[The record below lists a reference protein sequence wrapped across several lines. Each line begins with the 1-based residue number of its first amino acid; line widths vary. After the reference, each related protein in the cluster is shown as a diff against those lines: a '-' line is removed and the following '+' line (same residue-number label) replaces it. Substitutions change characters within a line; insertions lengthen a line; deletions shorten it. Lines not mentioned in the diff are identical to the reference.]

1 MAAIG
6 DRQGRRS
13 KPQGPIALWLDDF
26 LPYRAGVAAG
36 EIARVLDPQY
46 QRYGLTLPEI
56 AVLSVLA
63 EETAVTQQTIVVRS
77 VMEKFTISRAARALL
92 GRGLIERSDHATDGR
107 SHLLSLT
114 PAGRRLYAQIV
125 PLSLR
130 FEQHLMRALGGP
142 KELERMKREL
152 LRLQRAAKAVAA
164 ERGWRRRESA
174 PNQRLSGARGGR
186 RNRKSEGAP
195 LSRRARDRRL

>member
-1 MAAIG
+1 MA
-6 DRQGRRS
+6 RMSRRRWPVQAPGQ
-13 KPQGPIALWLDDF
+13 KALWLDDF

-36 EIARVLDPQY
+36 EIARVLDPHY
-46 QRYGLTLPEI
+46 QRYGLSLPEI

-63 EETAVTQQTIVVRS
+63 EETAVTQQSIVMRS

-92 GRGLIERSDHATDGR
+92 ERGLVERSEHATDGR

-114 PAGRRLYAQIV
+114 SAGRRLYARIV

-130 FEQHLMRALGGP
+130 FEERLMHALGGP

-152 LRLQRAAKAVAA
+152 LRLQRAAKSVAG
-164 ERGWRRRESA
+164 ERTWNRRRSGPKTRTSA
-174 PNQRLSGARGGR
+174 
-186 RNRKSEGAP
+186 
-195 LSRRARDRRL
+195 

>member
-1 MAAIG
+1 M
-6 DRQGRRS
+6 GRRDNRRGHRPRS
-13 KPQGPIALWLDDF
+13 TAGCRALWLDDF

-63 EETAVTQQTIVVRS
+63 EETSVTQQTIVVRS

-92 GRGLIERSDHATDGR
+92 GRGLVERSDHATDGR

-114 PAGRRLYAQIV
+114 AAGRRLYAQIV

-130 FEQHLMRALGGP
+130 FEERLMRALGGP
-142 KELERMKREL
+142 RELERMKRQL
-152 LRLQRAAKAVAA
+152 LRLQRAAKMVAA
-164 ERGWRRRESA
+164 EQGSRRGAPEGPRRRRA
-174 PNQRLSGARGGR
+174 PR
-186 RNRKSEGAP
+186 P
-195 LSRRARDRRL
+195 

>member
-1 MAAIG
+1 MARTG
-6 DRQGRRS
+6 DRHGRRH
-13 KPQGPIALWLDDF
+13 KTPGRIALWLDDF

-36 EIARVLDPQY
+36 EMARVLDPQY
-46 QRYGLTLPEI
+46 QRYGLSLSEI

-114 PAGRRLYAQIV
+114 AAGRRLYAQIV
-125 PLSLR
+125 PMSLR
-130 FEQHLMRALGGP
+130 FEARLMCALGGP

-152 LRLQRAAKAVAA
+152 LRLQRAAKTVAA
-164 ERGWRRRESA
+164 EQGWRRRA
-174 PNQRLSGARGGR
+174 PQSLRGGR
-186 RNRKSEGAP
+186 RAQRQ
-195 LSRRARDRRL
+195 